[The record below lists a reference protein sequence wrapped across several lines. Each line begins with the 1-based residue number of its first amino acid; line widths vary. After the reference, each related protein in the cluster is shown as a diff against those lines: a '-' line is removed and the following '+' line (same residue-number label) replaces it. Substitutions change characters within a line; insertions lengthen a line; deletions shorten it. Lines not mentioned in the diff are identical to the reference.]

1 MAFVMN
7 ICDKGIWKSLYL
19 TGEEEVKI
27 EEDAQ
32 LEHEQIM
39 EACMKDARR
48 IYYYTKMGAR
58 STLESELSKIND
70 PALYMSIAIALFE
83 KRANHTFFYREQ
95 AARNK
100 FEAQMEREHPTP
112 KRSESIQTI
121 NQKSI

>member
-1 MAFVMN
+1 MSYV
-7 ICDKGIWKSLYL
+7 KSFNFMGRWVDTSL
-19 TGEEEVKI
+19 TNSEEVKI

-39 EACMKDARR
+39 ENCLKDARR
-48 IYYYTKMGAR
+48 IYYYTKMGVR
-58 STLESELSKIND
+58 STLESELSKIDD